1 MVKAIREDCVT
12 KLGKIQKI
20 YVLQS
25 LDPIK
30 HKPLTQTQR
39 DIDRQIDK
47 EGWYTDEIRS
57 ADFDHHH
64 HQMTNVERLL
74 VHHIVGII
82 A

>member
-1 MVKAIREDCVT
+1 MVKPIREHCVT

-20 YVLQS
+20 YLLQS
-25 LDPIK
+25 LDPME
-30 HKPLTQTQR
+30 HKPLTHTQR

-64 HQMTNVERLL
+64 QMTNVERLL
-74 VHHIVGII
+74 VHHIVGTI